1 MLRDT
6 RTSSSL
12 LSIAPA
18 LAIEPADYANRRDA
32 ADLLALLDTYARDPM
47 GGGAPLSREARERI
61 VPGLGASPGAFSLL
75 ARLDGAAVGL
85 ANCFTGYSTFAA
97 APVINIH
104 DLAVAPGHR
113 GRGIGRALL
122 LAVEDEARLR
132 GAVKVTLEVLS
143 GNERAKALYVALGYG
158 DYQLDPAA
166 GHALFWQK
174 KL

>member
-1 MLRDT
+1 MSTL
-6 RTSSSL
+6 
-12 LSIAPA
+12 APA
-18 LAIEPADYANRRDA
+18 LAIEPADYANPRDA
-32 ADLLALLDTYARDPM
+32 ADLLALLDAYASDPM
-47 GGGAPLSREARERI
+47 GGGAPLAPEARKRI
-61 VPGLGASPGAFSLL
+61 VPGLAATPGAFSLL
-75 ARLDGAAVGL
+75 ARLDGEAVGL

-97 APVINIH
+97 APLVNLH
-104 DLAVAPGHR
+104 DVAVHPGHR

-122 LAVEDEARLR
+122 RAVEDEARRR